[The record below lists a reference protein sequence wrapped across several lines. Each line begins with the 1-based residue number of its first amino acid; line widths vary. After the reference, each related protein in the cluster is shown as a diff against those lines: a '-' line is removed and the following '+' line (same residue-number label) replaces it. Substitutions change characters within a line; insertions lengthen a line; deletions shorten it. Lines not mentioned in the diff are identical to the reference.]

1 MDEWD
6 MPSKFVRV
14 AIMEAETD
22 ESLLFKVRAFG
33 EAEAEI
39 ISVQTQLVRATYVFV
54 AYHLQCV
61 FLKL

>member
-1 MDEWD
+1 MDKWD
-6 MPSKFVRV
+6 MPPKFLRV
-14 AIMEAETD
+14 AIVEAETD

-39 ISVQTQLVRATYVFV
+39 NSIQTQLVHATYVFV

-61 FLKL
+61 FSKP